1 MPSEKGL
8 WLEDGKREYKRKNYS
23 EAINYFNHQ
32 IRDNVRDSEAWY
44 FKGKAWLKLNKL
56 SEAQSCFQKVCDIDT
71 GSEKGWA
78 HLGDTLMGMDRLEEA
93 LDTYTS
99 GIGHVG
105 NSAILWLG
113 KSRVFIMIGA
123 NQKANEAL
131 DKALDIDPNLGE
143 AWLEKLHISPYEPA
157 TRANPT
163 DPQRRRKLLLHR
175 TEIDRMDSRV
185 TEKGFTLIP
194 LTVYF
199 RRGRAKVELALAR
212 GKHRHDKR
220 ETIKRREGDREARR
234 AMRRHT
240 R

>member
-1 MPSEKGL
+1 MAPAKKKKKKAEKVDP
-8 WLEDGKREYKRKNYS
+8 DGKLVVATNRRARFDYEIVDTW
-23 EAINYFNHQ
+23 EAGIQ
-32 IRDNVRDSEAWY
+32 LMGPEVKSLRDGRAN
-44 FKGKAWLKLNKL
+44 
-56 SEAQSCFQKVCDIDT
+56 
-71 GSEKGWA
+71 
-78 HLGDTLMGMDRLEEA
+78 LGDAFAQVHR
-93 LDTYTS
+93 
-99 GIGHVG
+99 
-105 NSAILWLG
+105 
-113 KSRVFIMIGA
+113 
-123 NQKANEAL
+123 
-131 DKALDIDPNLGE
+131 GE